1 MAKQPFKLAAGTAQ
15 HIGDRTEQQD
25 RVGIFTS
32 RRMPGSALFV
42 VADGMG
48 GKTGGA
54 MAAEQVMSTA
64 RNLYAEYSPVNET
77 PRHLLSQI
85 ASESHTVIKLT
96 AMSAEKEPHSTVIA
110 LLLQPTRA
118 DWMHVGDSRLYFYKG
133 SEFQEHTVDHS
144 YVQRLVAEGKLRQE
158 DAKNH
163 RQSNVLVYAL
173 GTPKPPVPSFG
184 GIDDLNVDDCF
195 LLCSDG
201 LWHYFEND
209 ELGQILANETPR
221 RASEVLIDQSRIRAQ
236 GRGDN
241 CSLAIAKLEPL
252 PEPPAHP
259 MLRRS

>member
-1 MAKQPFKLAAGTAQ
+1 MAKLPFKLAAGTAQ

-54 MAAEQVMSTA
+54 MAAEQVLTTA
-64 RNLYAEYSPVNET
+64 RNLFAEYSPVNET

-118 DWMHVGDSRLYFYKG
+118 DWMHVGDSRLYFFKG
-133 SEFQEHTVDHS
+133 PQFQEHTVDHS

-173 GTPKPPVPSFG
+173 GTPKPPVPSYG
-184 GIDDLNVDDCF
+184 GLDELNVNDCF

-209 ELGQILANETPR
+209 ELGQILANEAPR
-221 RASEVLIDQSRIRAQ
+221 RASEVLVEQSRVRAQ

-241 CSLAIAKLEPL
+241 CSLAIAKLEPV
-252 PEPPAHP
+252 PEPEHP